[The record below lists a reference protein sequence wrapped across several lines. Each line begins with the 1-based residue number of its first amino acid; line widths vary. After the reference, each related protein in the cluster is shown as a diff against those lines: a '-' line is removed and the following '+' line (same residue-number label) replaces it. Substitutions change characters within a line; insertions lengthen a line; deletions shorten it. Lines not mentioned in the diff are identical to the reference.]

1 MQRINGT
8 INLIPE
14 ERRHEASLKNI
25 DTLVIKPSEDLSL
38 LAAQHYHEMPLAVK
52 LLLRLIGINQ
62 QSDSSIVSYL
72 LFEQSYC
79 SALINLGYQDA
90 MCQIDEIKA
99 FFKIP

>member
-1 MQRINGT
+1 M
-8 INLIPE
+8 
-14 ERRHEASLKNI
+14 
-25 DTLVIKPSEDLSL
+25 
-38 LAAQHYHEMPLAVK
+38 AVK
-52 LLLRLIGINQ
+52 ALLRLIGINQ

-99 FFKIP
+99 FFNIR